1 MDSDRKSTVS
11 SFYGGRKGS
20 MDALNNDFP
29 SPSGQN
35 YQTQARGRDD
45 ASSFFNPD
53 RASRNLDGAGRAS
66 TAGYNRGSFFFA
78 GREEPL
84 KGGRDEEEEAGGGA
98 WDIYADFNNT
108 GPRYST
114 AFGSSPSTPVQTDA
128 YQPLVQKE
136 DAGSIGP
143 VEMVTVPAM
152 GPEWQRDELRNMT
165 KAGKREKNSE
175 SRRQAWKEWNR
186 GHRGICGR
194 WFTKKMLA
202 VFLFVL
208 CCCIGIV
215 LAFTIPRVPAFAFN
229 TDTPLAN
236 ATGAWKDAIPTIF
249 SRAPANFSFP
259 GIAELQVD
267 TSSNFLPLTFNNL
280 EATIFDYD
288 TGVQIGT
295 GSLGHR
301 TFPAK
306 ALTSFQ
312 IPLNFTYSAVN
323 TSDPTWTAW
332 YQACRNAIDD
342 VGGVRPGVSFQISL
356 AMDIAGLVTKPTTSA
371 EVSNAACPVE
381 LPENAG

>member
-1 MDSDRKSTVS
+1 
-11 SFYGGRKGS
+11 
-20 MDALNNDFP
+20 
-29 SPSGQN
+29 
-35 YQTQARGRDD
+35 
-45 ASSFFNPD
+45 
-53 RASRNLDGAGRAS
+53 
-66 TAGYNRGSFFFA
+66 
-78 GREEPL
+78 
-84 KGGRDEEEEAGGGA
+84 
-98 WDIYADFNNT
+98 
-108 GPRYST
+108 
-114 AFGSSPSTPVQTDA
+114 
-128 YQPLVQKE
+128 
-136 DAGSIGP
+136 
-143 VEMVTVPAM
+143 
-152 GPEWQRDELRNMT
+152 MT

-208 CCCIGIV
+208 CCWYAIFVLSASFYSRLNSIGIV

-323 TSDPTWTAW
+323 TSDPTCEFRLFLSLCSCTNPLSGTAW

-342 VGGVRPGVSFQISL
+342 VGGVRPGKSFFPSPSFRI
-356 AMDIAGLVTKPTTSA
+356 
-371 EVSNAACPVE
+371 
-381 LPENAG
+381 